1 MDNIK
6 ILEKEIETLTNK
18 KNKTGNPA
26 EKQII
31 TDRIIELKK
40 EISSLRKQIPTK
52 IVPVINAPIVV
63 NYYFVL
69 FLLIIINIK
78 KN

>member
-6 ILEKEIETLTNK
+6 ILKKEIETLTNK

-52 IVPVINAPIVV
+52 IVPVINAPIVAERKNV
-63 NYYFVL
+63 RRSSYTNNRT
-69 FLLIIINIK
+69 FL
-78 KN
+78 